1 MGLLDGCCNAQGWNA
16 ACRGTARGADLVILH
31 VLKHLYGHHTVK
43 ALRRVKVHD
52 VCRDH
57 FLQSQT
63 VSSVVIGTWDHQ
75 HTVCPIPHEDDCEE
89 ICSCAAEAWEQ
100 SLTKFLRPLSFARLS
115 ISAFCVFE
123 LDTATI
129 LLLGYLA
136 AMKRLMEPQPQPS
149 SSTVCP
155 SPS

>member
-1 MGLLDGCCNAQGWNA
+1 MRGLDCGLQ
-16 ACRGTARGADLVILH
+16 RTARSADLVILH
-31 VLKHLYGHHTVK
+31 VLKHLDGHHTVK

-52 VCRDH
+52 VCSDH

-63 VSSVVIGTWDHQ
+63 LSSVVIGTRDHQ
-75 HTVCPIPHEDDCEE
+75 HTVCPIPHKDDCEE
-89 ICSCAAEAWEQ
+89 RCSCAAEAWEQ
-100 SLTKFLRPLSFARLS
+100 SLTRFLRPLSFARLS
-115 ISAFCVFE
+115 ISAFWVFE